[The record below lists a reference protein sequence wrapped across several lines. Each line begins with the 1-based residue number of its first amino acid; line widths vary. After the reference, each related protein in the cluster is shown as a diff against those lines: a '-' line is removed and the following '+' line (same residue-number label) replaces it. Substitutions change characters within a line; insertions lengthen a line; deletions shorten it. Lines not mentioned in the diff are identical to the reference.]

1 MREKRSLGI
10 KAGLS
15 LLCAAPLGLLGL
27 QGCSSGSPAAFTDG
41 SNDELEIAK
50 ELSLQELEL
59 RVLPEEIDTR
69 RELDVRRVFVDEL
82 SMAHTRMQQKVGGV
96 PVFGGEAI
104 VHLNKDGSFFALTDN
119 LVRKVPH
126 DLDTNPA
133 FDGAVAI
140 DRVLGEYDCAD
151 CLTSEPKADLLVLP
165 QDEGARLV
173 YRVALQRED
182 GTANTSMPVVFID
195 AKSGEKVWEYDNLQ
209 TATGTSL
216 YNGNVTINTYLKSG
230 TYYMEDL
237 SRKIVTRDNRNTPS
251 SFGAMFGLAG
261 STYDFTDT
269 NDVWGESAQAAQ
281 KAGVEAHYGSA
292 TTYDYFKNVHG
303 RDGIDGNGGPGG
315 YTAHDGTTKLVVSR
329 VHYSTKYN
337 NAFWNGSMMTYGD
350 GDGTTFTPLVT
361 LDICG
366 HEMTHGVTER
376 TANLTYSNESGALNE
391 AISDIMGAMVERY
404 ARGDSANI
412 WMIGEDAY
420 TPSTPGDALRYM
432 DDPHKA
438 KDGGYT
444 ANDDPDHYS
453 ERYTGTGDN
462 GGVHINSGIPNK
474 MFYLLAVGG
483 SHHLGGSMTGI
494 GHDKA
499 AAIVYKALTTYM
511 TSSTNFAQAR
521 TAMINASNA
530 LYGSGS
536 AESAAVGQAW
546 SLVGVGQ

>member
-1 MREKRSLGI
+1 MRERRSLSI
-10 KAGLS
+10 KAGVS
-15 LLCAAPLGLLGL
+15 LLCAAPLALLAL
-27 QGCSSGSPAAFTDG
+27 QGCSSGGPVAFTDG
-41 SNDELEIAK
+41 SDDELDMAK
-50 ELSLQELEL
+50 ELSFQELEL
-59 RVLPEEIDTR
+59 RVLPEEIDAR
-69 RELDVRRVFVDEL
+69 RDMAVRRVFVDEL
-82 SMAHTRMQQKVGGV
+82 SMAHTHMQQRVGGV

-104 VHLNKDGSFFALTDN
+104 VHLNRDGSFFALTDS
-119 LVRKVPH
+119 LVRALPRA
-126 DLDTNPA
+126 LDTTPA
-133 FDGAVAI
+133 FDAAVAI

-151 CLTSEPKADLLVLP
+151 CLTQEPTAELFVLP
-165 QDEGARLV
+165 QEKGARLV
-173 YRVALQRED
+173 YRVGLYRED
-182 GTANTSMPVVFID
+182 GTAQTSMPVVFID
-195 AKSGEKVWEYDNLQ
+195 AKTGEKVWEYDNLQ

-230 TYYMEDL
+230 TYYLEDL
-237 SRKIVTRDNRNTPS
+237 DRKIVTRDNRNTPS
-251 SFGAMFGLAG
+251 SLGALLGLAG
-261 STYDFTDT
+261 STYDVTDA
-269 NDVWGESAQAAQ
+269 NDVWGESAQATQ
-281 KAGVEAHYGSA
+281 KAAVEAHYGSA
-292 TTYDYFKNVHG
+292 KTYDYFKNVHG
-303 RDGIDGNGGPGG
+303 RNGIDGSGGPGG

-329 VHYSTKYN
+329 VHYSAKYN

-391 AISDIMGAMVERY
+391 AISDIMGASVERY

-412 WMIGEDAY
+412 WLIGEDAY
-420 TPSTPGDALRYM
+420 TPGTAGDALRYM

-453 ERYTGTGDN
+453 ERYTGTSDN
-462 GGVHINSGIPNK
+462 GGVHINSGIVNK

-483 SHHLGGSMTGI
+483 AHHLGGSMTGI

-499 AAIVYKALTTYM
+499 AAIVYKALTSYM

-521 TAMINASNA
+521 TAMLNAA
-530 LYGSGS
+530 AEIHGS
-536 AESAAVGQAW
+536 ASPEYAAVGQAW
-546 SLVGVGQ
+546 SLVGVN